1 MFISRQDFF
10 GKLNAINRINVTGV
24 GKYYL
29 INYPRC
35 FYIYEDERRLAKY
48 SKEPGSRIWRSEVA
62 TGLSDADALAIFEGT
77 KLRKKLEKDFQDLQ
91 KMIQEHNKK
100 ERVQK

>member
-48 SKEPGSRIWRSEVA
+48 SKEPSEVA